1 MAYNTQD
8 AATVKD
14 GDENAQK
21 MNASSRVLDDLKTE
35 VRRREGDRSELEV
48 RWLDDLRRFHGV
60 YDEKTQKLLDD
71 SERSQVFVN
80 VTRVKTNAMAAKLSD
95 MLFPTDDL
103 NWGIEATAYPQ
114 LVRVALEATQ
124 ITDEAT
130 ATAQAQQGQ
139 PGAEAAGQLA
149 NSAASVSQK
158 LVAEREEA
166 VRRAAGMQEQIKDQ
180 LDESNWPAK
189 ARVVIMDACKM
200 GAGVVKGP
208 IAGGKKRRGWKK
220 SSAPPGEE
228 DRLPEDAFDLVWTEP
243 EQPTV
248 KRVDPWNFFPD
259 MSVANVEDGE
269 GVFERHMLNKKQMR
283 ELAKEDGFD
292 RDAIR
297 RIIQTPASTSE
308 SAYLSELRA
317 IGEGAV
323 TTDKGCY
330 CVWEYSGP
338 IEAGDLKGLYQ
349 DAGDKEG
356 ENEAEKYDILDQV
369 NAIVWFCDY
378 EILKVA
384 PYPLDSGE
392 TLYSVFRIEPD
403 EASIFGRGMP
413 SLLNDAQSIINGVW
427 RIILDHGGA
436 TAGPQIVIDKTQ
448 IEPEDGD
455 WIPRSFKVW
464 KRDSIGNMGGAKPFD
479 MFQVNSALGEMLA
492 IEQRAMM
499 LADEVA
505 GMPAFAQGEQGTGV
519 TKTAQGMAILTS
531 AGNIVFRK
539 IVKQFDDDVPE
550 TLIRR
555 FFDWNMQFSP
565 REEIKGDHKVIA
577 RGSSVLMVREM
588 QAQNLIAMADRYG
601 GHPVFGPMLRDNGL
615 PLLRRI
621 MQAHMLKADEI
632 ILTDDEFKKM
642 LDDMAAQAAEAEG
655 DGGAEQRRMEIET
668 RKIEQADAELDAK
681 VGMANATNEMAKE
694 IALIQQDTAMMT
706 SAEASNKGDADRAA
720 KAFDRRE
727 DRASKERGVAVE
739 VGMQERTGVSSGGSV

>member
-1 MAYNTQD
+1 
-8 AATVKD
+8 
-14 GDENAQK
+14 
-21 MNASSRVLDDLKTE
+21 
-35 VRRREGDRSELEV
+35 
-48 RWLDDLRRFHGV
+48 
-60 YDEKTQKLLDD
+60 
-71 SERSQVFVN
+71 
-80 VTRVKTNAMAAKLSD
+80 
-95 MLFPTDDL
+95 
-103 NWGIEATAYPQ
+103 
-114 LVRVALEATQ
+114 
-124 ITDEAT
+124 
-130 ATAQAQQGQ
+130 
-139 PGAEAAGQLA
+139 
-149 NSAASVSQK
+149 
-158 LVAEREEA
+158 
-166 VRRAAGMQEQIKDQ
+166 
-180 LDESNWPAK
+180 
-189 ARVVIMDACKM
+189 
-200 GAGVVKGP
+200 
-208 IAGGKKRRGWKK
+208 
-220 SSAPPGEE
+220 
-228 DRLPEDAFDLVWTEP
+228 
-243 EQPTV
+243 
-248 KRVDPWNFFPD
+248 
-259 MSVANVEDGE
+259 
-269 GVFERHMLNKKQMR
+269 
-283 ELAKEDGFD
+283 
-292 RDAIR
+292 
-297 RIIQTPASTSE
+297 
-308 SAYLSELRA
+308 
-317 IGEGAV
+317 
-323 TTDKGCY
+323 
-330 CVWEYSGP
+330 
-338 IEAGDLKGLYQ
+338 
-349 DAGDKEG
+349 
-356 ENEAEKYDILDQV
+356 
-369 NAIVWFCDY
+369 
-378 EILKVA
+378 
-384 PYPLDSGE
+384 
-392 TLYSVFRIEPD
+392 
-403 EASIFGRGMP
+403 
-413 SLLNDAQSIINGVW
+413 
-427 RIILDHGGA
+427 
-436 TAGPQIVIDKTQ
+436 
-448 IEPEDGD
+448 
-455 WIPRSFKVW
+455 
-464 KRDSIGNMGGAKPFD
+464 
-479 MFQVNSALGEMLA
+479 MLA